1 MLLAAPRVSGALV
14 VVSDLHVTG
23 MLGEFEALALALTD
37 RDGDGA
43 DNDLVQA
50 LIDSVAD
57 TDSGNGADSD
67 SEQQDLAEL
76 RAAALVDA
84 RASTVEAD
92 GYRRWVLAAVRATA
106 EARKESAFFGIG
118 GERVSDAEREAL
130 DQIAVAL
137 GIAPP
142 GE

>member
-1 MLLAAPRVSGALV
+1 M
-14 VVSDLHVTG
+14 
-23 MLGEFEALALALTD
+23 
-37 RDGDGA
+37 
-43 DNDLVQA
+43 QA

-84 RASTVEAD
+84 WASTVEAD

-106 EARKESAFFGIG
+106 EARKESTFFGIG

-137 GIAPP
+137 GIATP